1 MTALP
6 HYNERRSIETEES
19 HAINYAPQMDLH
31 DRSVLLRRGDLV
43 ITDQSILMMDN
54 NVSRQEEFKGVS
66 RQDNHARVS
75 SESQLIGMS

>member
-1 MTALP
+1 
-6 HYNERRSIETEES
+6 
-19 HAINYAPQMDLH
+19 MDLH

-43 ITDQSILMMDN
+43 ITDQSILILDN

>member
-1 MTALP
+1 MQ
-6 HYNERRSIETEES
+6 TEES
-19 HAINYAPQMDLH
+19 QAINYAPQMDLH

-43 ITDQSILMMDN
+43 ITDQSILILDN

-75 SESQLIGMS
+75 SESQLIGIS